1 MYNKDLI
8 TIHNLSSNYINYKEE
23 HYSEGIKNI
32 LRNKGQEEIDLIARK
47 NLDLIN
53 KLSEV

>member
-1 MYNKDLI
+1 MKIVELTKRNLKDI
-8 TIHNLSSNYINYKEE
+8 S
-23 HYSEGIKNI
+23 NI
-32 LRNKGQEEIDLIARK
+32 LRNKEQEEIDLIARK